1 MSNTLTVPI
10 FRREDWPRIKASSL
24 DDIPGTYDDYVRELR
39 RRLAAYKKGDEV
51 VREIEVDFNKM
62 LAFLRK
68 NELTNVADNRAR
80 YIQSLTGVKLESTD

>member
-10 FRREDWPRIKASSL
+10 FRREDWLRIKAASL
-24 DDIPGTYDDYVRELR
+24 DDIPGTYDDYIRELR
-39 RRLAAYKKGDEV
+39 RRLAAYKRGDQV

-68 NELTNVADNRAR
+68 NGLTNVADNRAR
-80 YIQSLTGVKLESTD
+80 YIQSLTGVNLESKD